1 MSDATCSYL
10 IQLRTIAQ
18 KAFSDGSWA
27 LYWHLTRVYSADSS
41 VSKGVADDDKLID
54 ALVHSRGVL
63 VCSVFTQLLVSQY
76 QKPRVRMAMPN
87 AYTRPP
93 IELLSDEAPIVYRA
107 TKLTVYGVQSLG
119 VKRK

>member
-1 MSDATCSYL
+1 MIYVVRRVWRKLDRFGH
-10 IQLRTIAQ
+10 IQNSLGLFRLAWL
-18 KAFSDGSWA
+18 G
-27 LYWHLTRVYSADSS
+27 
-41 VSKGVADDDKLID
+41 
-54 ALVHSRGVL
+54 
-63 VCSVFTQLLVSQY
+63 